1 MTGHHTPDGPFG
13 VDVEGLIDEFV
24 QPAVDGL
31 RVAARERDREALNAY
46 AYELAML
53 AGTLMGAARR
63 PPPGS
68 AEVLPFGRSPRPDK
82 AADKHLT

>member
-1 MTGHHTPDGPFG
+1 MSGRDPRDGASA

-31 RVAARERDREALNAY
+31 RVAAREHDRQALNAY

-53 AGTLMGAARR
+53 AGTLVGAARR
-63 PPPGS
+63 PPPAA
-68 AEVLPFGRSPRPDK
+68 AEVLPFGRSPRADK
-82 AADKHLT
+82 APAIS